1 MEARRDPDCLVMSEG
16 EKRFSLSMNDGPGEI
31 LIRDTDGKNIHAY
44 DDNQVEFAFSQNDEG
59 GWGFGEGGNV
69 TTKDLKAMA
78 DCIRDVVGGYS
89 ICRKYSCQNDVFKM
103 EISYEADTDSYTFT
117 GALIEMLCW
126 EYHISITKTNLT
138 RAGLDEYIEPFFI
151 WEKEHP
157 VVRERIRRNKY
168 GDKG

>member
-59 GWGFGEGGNV
+59 GWGCGCEDNV
-69 TTKDLKAMA
+69 STRDLRAMA
-78 DCIRDVVGGYS
+78 DCIRDVIGGHS
-89 ICRKYSCQNDVFKM
+89 FSRKYTCQNDLFKM
-103 EISYEADTDSYTFT
+103 EISYDPVTDKYTFT
-117 GALIEMLCW
+117 GALIEMLMR
-126 EYHISITKTNLT
+126 EYHISITKANLT
-138 RAGLDEYIEPFFI
+138 RDDLDEYIGPFFI

-157 VVRERIRRNKY
+157 VVKQRIRRSKY
-168 GDKG
+168 GD